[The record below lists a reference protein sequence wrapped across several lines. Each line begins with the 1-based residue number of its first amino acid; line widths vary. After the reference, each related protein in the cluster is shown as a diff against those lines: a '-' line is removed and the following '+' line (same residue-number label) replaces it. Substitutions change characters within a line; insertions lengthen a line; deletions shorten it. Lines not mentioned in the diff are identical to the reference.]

1 VPGNRLR
8 RWSTLSYDAVAEGIT
23 DGRCDRRLGEA
34 GGGGLK
40 KEATMRWTMV
50 GKLRGALAGL
60 ALWSLAACASGG
72 PATAELDPL
81 PSWNPTPV
89 KYALVD
95 FVQRVTTEG
104 DARYLPPEERI
115 ATFDNDGTLWAEQP
129 IYFEVLFALDRIRA
143 MEADHPEWRTE
154 EPYASVIANDPAR
167 LAQLSQPDLVKIIA
181 VTHTGMTEETF
192 DADAREWFA
201 TARHPTLHKPFPA
214 LVYQPQLELLRYLR
228 ANGFETFIVS
238 GGEVDFMR
246 AFAPDAYGIP
256 PEQIMGTTLGYRFQ
270 EIDGQPVIDRLPEVM
285 INGDNVGKPVNIHL
299 HIGKKPVLA
308 FGNSDGDLQMLQYAD
323 SGDSPRMM
331 LLLHHDDAVREFAY
345 DRQSHVGRL
354 DKAWDEAKKRGWTV
368 VSMKNDFATIFPA
381 TPANDD

>member
-1 VPGNRLR
+1 
-8 RWSTLSYDAVAEGIT
+8 
-23 DGRCDRRLGEA
+23 
-34 GGGGLK
+34 
-40 KEATMRWTMV
+40 M
-50 GKLRGALAGL
+50 LAGL

-72 PATAELDPL
+72 TATTEVDPL

-95 FVQRVTTEG
+95 FVERVITEG
-104 DARYLPPEERI
+104 DPRYLPPGERI

-129 IYFEVLFALDRIRA
+129 IYFEVLFALDRVRA

-154 EPYASVIANDPAR
+154 EPYASVIANDPERLAR
-167 LAQLSQPDLVKIIA
+167 LSQADLVKIIA
-181 VTHTGMTEETF
+181 VTHTGMTEQAFE
-192 DADAREWFA
+192 ADTKEWFA
-201 TARHPTLHKPFPA
+201 TARHPTLQKPFPA
-214 LVYQPQLELLRYLR
+214 LVYQPQLELLDYLR
-228 ANGFETFIVS
+228 AHGFETFIVS
-238 GGEVDFMR
+238 GGEVDFIR
-246 AFAPDAYGIP
+246 AFAPEAYGIP

-270 EIDGQPVIDRLPEVM
+270 EVDGQPVIDRLPEVM

-323 SGDSPRMM
+323 SGDGPRMM
-331 LLLHHDDAVREFAY
+331 LLLHHDDAEREFAY

>member
-1 VPGNRLR
+1 MTG
-8 RWSTLSYDAVAEGIT
+8 GIW
-23 DGRCDRRLGEA
+23 RNA
-34 GGGGLK
+34 
-40 KEATMRWTMV
+40 AI
-50 GKLRGALAGL
+50 GL
-60 ALWSLAACASGG
+60 ALLTLAACASTD
-72 PATAELDPL
+72 PITAEVDPL

-89 KYALVD
+89 KNALID
-95 FVQRVTTEG
+95 FVEGVSTEG
-104 DARYLPPEERI
+104 DPRYLPPGERI

-129 IYFEVLFALDRIRA
+129 IYFEILFALDRVRA

-167 LAQLSQPDLVKIIA
+167 LAGLSQADLVKIIA
-181 VTHTGMTEETF
+181 VTHAGMTETAF
-192 DADAREWFA
+192 DADAKEWFA
-201 TARHPTLHKPFPA
+201 TARHPKFDKPFPA

-246 AFAPDAYGIP
+246 AFAPEAYGIP

-270 EIDGQPVIDRLPEVM
+270 EVDGQPVIERLPEVM
-285 INGDNVGKPVNIHL
+285 VNGDNVGKPVNIHL

-308 FGNSDGDLQMLQYAD
+308 FGNSDGDLQMLQYTD
-323 SGDSPRMM
+323 TGDGPRMM

-354 DKAWDEAKKRGWTV
+354 DKAWDEAKQRGWIV

-381 TPANDD
+381 EPANDD